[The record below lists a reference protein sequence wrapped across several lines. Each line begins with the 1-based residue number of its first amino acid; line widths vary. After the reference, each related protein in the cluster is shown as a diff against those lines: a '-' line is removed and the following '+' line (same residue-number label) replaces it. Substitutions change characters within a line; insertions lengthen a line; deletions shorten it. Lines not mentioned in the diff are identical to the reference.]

1 MKNLKGRWIEFH
13 KRQHAKNPGYLAW
26 WIWTAGFYGIPLMVI
41 WNRREDILEWV
52 SSLF

>member
-1 MKNLKGRWIEFH
+1 MKKLKEKWIEFH
-13 KRQHAKNPGYLAW
+13 KKQHEKCPGYLGVW
-26 WIWTAGFYGIPLMVI
+26 WWMAGFFGVPLMVL